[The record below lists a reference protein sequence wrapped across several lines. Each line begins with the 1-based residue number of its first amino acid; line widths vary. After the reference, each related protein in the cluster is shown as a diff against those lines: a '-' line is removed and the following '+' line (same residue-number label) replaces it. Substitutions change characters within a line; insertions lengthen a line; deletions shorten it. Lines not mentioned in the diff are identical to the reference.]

1 MYRILPILSL
11 LYCGSLVAQN
21 CPLSGLGVL
30 DSPAAFVTATDQT
43 TDAQGWTHFYNCAEG
58 KIIVSLFLNGQS
70 IGDVANG
77 LEVKSGTL
85 MGYGQGGQN
94 LSNADYI
101 DNDLWVT
108 TNRYWQIKGATATNA
123 PIRVR
128 HYFND
133 TDVSDVH
140 QAVSST
146 GFVVDEPTD
155 LYFYIVGDAEL
166 HPYST
171 SVQTNNGTFNLYDMA
186 PGATPDWVYGSL
198 NDFYFAEMEIDDHR
212 LSGSGGLLIF
222 QNNSPVSIGG
232 SVRTEGNEPVPGVEV
247 FCGSSSDITTTN
259 AAGQYQCTDVP
270 LNTPYV
276 IDPEKNVL
284 ERPGISVLDLVG
296 INRGYANL
304 TQLSPYEALAGDADN
319 SGNLTAADNGLLRDL
334 ILAKTDVLPNEFFQ
348 FVPQAYQF
356 PNPNNPFSPLPPD
369 QIEVTPTASS
379 NSQNF
384 VAVKTGDVWQET
396 DFPNDPPITLDPSFL
411 LEDITSCGAGDDV
424 VMPLRVVDFAS
435 IHGFQFTM
443 TWDPEVLQYSGVEN
457 FGLDMFSAL
466 NVGTNFVDEGKL
478 TVVWFTPD
486 ITTANTVADNDAI
499 MDVRFAVVGS
509 NGDNTTLSFA
519 NEPTPVQVLR
529 ANLSDANV
537 GYSLGT
543 VTVTNNTTIQVS
555 DVQIEASSCEAN
567 ATGGIDISVSGGN
580 GNFSYAWSNG
590 ATTQDISNL
599 APGAYSVTISDGMN
613 CPRVAGPFDVAQ
625 PNPLAIADAQLVEI
639 ECPGATDGQILLTTA
654 GGTAPYSYQ
663 WSNGA
668 VTEDLTQLPE
678 GEYSVTITDAN
689 GCTVEE
695 LFVVPNPGKV
705 YISLTVTDATS
716 SDAADGALTVT
727 NIFGGTPPYQY
738 EWDMGATTA
747 SVDNLPPG
755 NYSVTITDAE
765 GCQSMYAYTVGVLTS
780 LRDLQAKG
788 FQLRV
793 QPNPIRPGEM
803 AYLVLTNPQGRSVQF
818 RMFDMSSRQVQS
830 TRFDLQRGETTHYFR
845 APETRGTYLIQVLPQ
860 GAGAKS
866 IRVAVQ

>member
-1 MYRILPILSL
+1 MYRILL
-11 LYCGSLVAQN
+11 LLLFSTAGLLRAQN
-21 CPLSGLGVL
+21 CPLAGLDVL
-30 DSPAAFVTATDQT
+30 DGPAAFVTATDQT

-58 KIIVSLFLNGQS
+58 KIIVSLFLDGQD
-70 IGDVANG
+70 IGSVADD
-77 LEVKSGTL
+77 LTVKSGTL
-85 MGYGQGGQN
+85 ATYGQGGQN

-108 TNRYWQIKGATATNA
+108 TNRYWQITGASPTTQ

-140 QAVSST
+140 QAVDGT

-155 LYFYIVGDAEL
+155 LYFYTVSDAEL
-166 HPYST
+166 HPFST
-171 SVQTNNGTFNLYDMA
+171 SVQSNNGTFTLFDMA
-186 PGATPDWVYGSL
+186 PGATPDWAYGSF
-198 NDFYFAEMEIDDHR
+198 NGFYFAELEIDDHR
-212 LSGSGGLLIF
+212 LSGAGGLLIF
-222 QNNSPVSIGG
+222 QNNNPVSVGG
-232 SVRTEGNEPVPGVEV
+232 NVRTADDEPVSGVEV
-247 FCGSSSDITTTN
+247 FCGSSNDITTTN
-259 AAGQYQCTDVP
+259 PAGQYTCTNVP

-296 INRGYANL
+296 INRSYAGL

-319 SGNLTAADNGLLRDL
+319 SGNLTAADHALLRDI
-334 ILAKTDVLPNEFFQ
+334 ILAKTDILPNEFFQ
-348 FVPQAYQF
+348 FVPQAYAF
-356 PNPNNPFSPLPPD
+356 PDPNNPFSPMPPD
-369 QIEVTPTASS
+369 QITVTPTAS
-379 NSQNF
+379 NNDQHF
-384 VAVKTGDVWQET
+384 VAIKTGDVWQES
-396 DFPNDPPITLDPSFL
+396 DFPNDPPITLDPSFVL
-411 LEDITSCGAGDDV
+411 DDLTSCGAGDDV
-424 VMPLRVVDFAS
+424 IMPLRVVDFAS
-435 IHGFQFTM
+435 IHGFQFTL
-443 TWDPEVLQYSGVEN
+443 TWDPAVLSYSGVEN
-457 FGLDMFSAL
+457 FGLDLFSAL
-466 NVGTNFVDEGKL
+466 NVGTDFVDDGKL
-478 TVVWFTPD
+478 TVAWFTPD

-499 MDVRFAVVGS
+499 MDIRFAVVGTD
-509 NGDNTTLSFA
+509 GDNTTLSFA
-519 NEPTPVQVLR
+519 NDPTPVQVLR

-537 GYSLGT
+537 GYTLGT
-543 VTVTNNTTIQVS
+543 VFVTNNTTIQVA

-567 ATGGIDISVSGGN
+567 ATGGIDIAVTGGN
-580 GNFSYAWSNG
+580 GNFTYEWSNG
-590 ATTQDISNL
+590 ATTEDLANL
-599 APGAYSVTISDGMN
+599 APGTYSVTITDGLN
-613 CPRVAGPFDVAQ
+613 CPRVAGPYEVAQ
-625 PNPLAIADAQLVEI
+625 PNPLNVADVELVEI
-639 ECPGATDGQILLTTA
+639 ECPGATDGQIQLTTA
-654 GGTAPYSYQ
+654 GGTAPYTYL

-668 VTEDLTQLPE
+668 TTEDLTDLPE

-705 YISLTVTDATS
+705 YISLTVTDATGN
-716 SDAADGALTVT
+716 DMADGALTVT
-727 NIFGGTPPYQY
+727 NVFGGTPPYQY

-765 GCQSMYAYTVGVLTS
+765 GCQSIYGYTVGVLTS
-780 LRDLQAKG
+780 LADFQAQG
-788 FQLRV
+788 FKMRV

-830 TRFDLQRGETTHYFR
+830 ARFELNRGETTHYFR
-845 APETRGTYLIQVLPQ
+845 APDVRGTYLIQVLPQ

>member
-1 MYRILPILSL
+1 MFRSL
-11 LYCGSLVAQN
+11 LLLCVLPFCASAQN
-21 CPLSGLGVL
+21 CPLGGLGLL

-58 KIIVSLFLNGQS
+58 KIIVSLQLNGQD
-70 IGDVANG
+70 IGTLATG
-77 LEVKSGTL
+77 LQVKSGTL
-85 MGYGQGGQN
+85 TGFGQGGQN

-108 TNRYWQIKGATATNA
+108 TNRYWQLTGAQATTA
-123 PIRVR
+123 PIKVR
-128 HYFND
+128 YYFDD

-155 LYFYIVGDAEL
+155 LYFYMVNGAEL
-166 HPYST
+166 HPFST
-171 SVQTNNGTFNLYDMA
+171 AVQTNNGVFSLYDMA
-186 PGATPDWVYGSL
+186 PGATPDWSYGTF
-198 NDFYFAEMEIDDHR
+198 NDFYYAEMEIDDHR

-222 QNNSPVSIGG
+222 QNNNPVSVGG
-232 SVRTEGNEPVPGVEV
+232 NVRTEGMEPLPGIEV
-247 FCGSSSDITTTN
+247 FCGGSDDITTTN
-259 AAGQYQCTDVP
+259 AAGQYMCTDVP
-270 LNTPYV
+270 LNVPYF

-296 INRGYANL
+296 INKGYAGL
-304 TQLSPYEALAGDADN
+304 TQLSPYQALAGDADN

-348 FVPQAYQF
+348 FVPQDYVF
-356 PNPNNPFSPLPPD
+356 PNPNNPFSPMPPD
-369 QIEVTPTASS
+369 QIMVTPTASS
-379 NSQNF
+379 NTQNF
-384 VAVKTGDVWQET
+384 IGIKTGDVWQEG
-396 DFPNDPPITLDPSFL
+396 DFPNDPPITLDPSFV

-443 TWDPEVLQYSGVEN
+443 TWDPTVLQYSGVEN

-466 NVGTNFVDEGKL
+466 NVGTDFVDEGKL
-478 TVVWFTPD
+478 TVAWFTPS
-486 ITTANTVADNDAI
+486 ITTANTMADNEAI
-499 MDVRFAVVGS
+499 MDVRFSVVGV

-519 NEPTPVQVLR
+519 NSPTPVQVLR

-537 GYSLGT
+537 AYSLGG
-543 VTVTNNTTIQVS
+543 VTVTNNTTIQVTN
-555 DVQIEASSCEAN
+555 VQIEASSCEAN
-567 ATGGIDISVSGGN
+567 ATGGVDITVSGGN
-580 GNFSYAWSNG
+580 GSYQYAWSNG
-590 ATTQDISNL
+590 ATTQDLSNL
-599 APGAYSVTISDGMN
+599 APGTYSVTISDGMN
-613 CPRVAGPFDVAQ
+613 CPRVAGPYEVPQ
-625 PNPLAIADAQLVEI
+625 PNPLSIADAQLIEI
-639 ECPGATDGQILLTTA
+639 ECPGATDGQIQLTTA

-668 VTEDLTQLPE
+668 NTEDLTNLSE
-678 GEYSVTITDAN
+678 GEYAVTITDAN

-695 LFVVPNPGKV
+695 VFVVPNPGKV

-716 SDAADGALTVT
+716 ADAADGALTVT
-727 NIFGGTPPYQY
+727 NVFGGTPPYNY

-765 GCQSMYAYTVGVLTS
+765 GCQSIYAYTVGVLTS
-780 LRDLQAKG
+780 FAEFQARG
-788 FQLRV
+788 FQMRV

-803 AYLVLTNPQGRSVQF
+803 AYLVLTNPQGRNVQF

-830 TRFDLQRGETTHYFR
+830 TRFDLNRGETTHYFR
-845 APETRGTYLIQVLPQ
+845 APDVRGTYLIQVLPQ